1 MEDKKENNIITGGE
15 ENTKNGLEENSKSD
29 IRELTEML
37 GILKD
42 EGLKRKYKKPEKEFL
57 AYPEL
62 LFNNISNKN
71 FKDVDYI
78 IIYPIR
84 YKPPFANRLT
94 TESIKNDNEKRLLNY
109 YEKYNQYKE
118 EIVGEKILL
127 PVPENISSNYS
138 NEWKETVLTYT
149 GRAIL
154 ELGRDIAF
162 DTGIEITPDS
172 VAARIQNLSQGA
184 TTSITNTLISRLI
197 SVLGSSNKIT
207 EEGVSAGLIGGIPN
221 PNVELTFGLPKLRS
235 FKFSYT
241 LIPFSEN
248 DAISIKKIIK
258 ALKKHMHPSLNY
270 EEINTILSPGRFITA
285 PSLFKIKFMRGLNEN
300 ENLFKIKNCALVDL
314 SVEYGEGSN
323 YQTVMSDKNYIP
335 NVIKLS
341 ATFMETKIL
350 YSEDFEENEF

>member
-1 MEDKKENNIITGGE
+1 MEDKKENNIITDGE
-15 ENTKNGLEENSKSD
+15 KENKSGIEENSRSD

-42 EGLKRKYKKPEKEFL
+42 EGLKRKYKKPEKEFIV
-57 AYPEL
+57 YPEI
-62 LFNNISNKN
+62 LFNNINNRN

-78 IIYPIR
+78 MIYPIR

-94 TESIKNDNEKRLLNY
+94 TEGGNSGDRKIVNY
-109 YEKYNQYKE
+109 YEKYNQYRE

-127 PVPENISSNYS
+127 PVPENISTNYS
-138 NEWKETVLTYT
+138 NEWRETILTYT

-162 DTGIEITPDS
+162 DTGMEITPES
-172 VAARIQNLSQGA
+172 VAARIQNMSQGA

-197 SVLGSSNKIT
+197 SLLGSSNKIT

-235 FKFSYT
+235 FKFSYN

-248 DAISIKKIIK
+248 DAISIKNIIK
-258 ALKKHMHPSLNY
+258 TFKKHMHPSLNY

-300 ENLFKIKNCALVDL
+300 ENLFKMKNCALVDL
-314 SVEYGEGSN
+314 SVDYGEGNN
-323 YQTVMSDKNYIP
+323 YQSVMSEKNYIP
-335 NVIKLS
+335 NIIKIGL
-341 ATFMETKIL
+341 TFMETKIL
-350 YSEDFEENEF
+350 YSEDFDENEF